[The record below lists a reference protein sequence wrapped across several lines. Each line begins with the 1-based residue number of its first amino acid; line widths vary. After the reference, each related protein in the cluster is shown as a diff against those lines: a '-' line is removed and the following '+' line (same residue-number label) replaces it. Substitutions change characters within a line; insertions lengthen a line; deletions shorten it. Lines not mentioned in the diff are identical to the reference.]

1 MGIKAACSLHH
12 QRGRMTMNAGRRW
25 KKKSLADWRQRR
37 EGFCHAR
44 RFSGMQSQLRAA
56 AESVDLI
63 EDESAFFAAQEQELS
78 PDPIPVTVVTGF
90 LGSGKTTLV
99 NKILSEDHGKK
110 IAVIINEVRKRTS
123 GYIILIYLSVFMRNK
138 SFDSMRD
145 DVCLIVPLH
154 IPLLLSMTLVRRRRH
169 RWGSCFKC
177 NKHIRRYHAAKQ
189 WMPLLYSSR

>member
-123 GYIILIYLSVFMRNK
+123 GYIILI
-138 SFDSMRD
+138 
-145 DVCLIVPLH
+145 
-154 IPLLLSMTLVRRRRH
+154 
-169 RWGSCFKC
+169 
-177 NKHIRRYHAAKQ
+177 
-189 WMPLLYSSR
+189 